1 MIYHLIK
8 GFKMNKLQS
17 HEIQA
22 LDLDMQINETIA
34 VRLDGYYELVVCTN
48 DGDGDYL
55 NTLVSQKNKVRQFKT
70 LNAVDSFLLSIDIYE
85 FSVMSEAAFNEKVYE
100 I

>member
-1 MIYHLIK
+1 
-8 GFKMNKLQS
+8 MNKLQS

-34 VRLDGYYELVVCTN
+34 VRFDDYYELVVCTN
-48 DGDGDYL
+48 DANGEYL
-55 NTLVSQKNKVRQFKT
+55 NVLVTQKNKVRQFKT
-70 LNAVDSFLLSIDIYE
+70 LNAVDSFLLSIDIYG